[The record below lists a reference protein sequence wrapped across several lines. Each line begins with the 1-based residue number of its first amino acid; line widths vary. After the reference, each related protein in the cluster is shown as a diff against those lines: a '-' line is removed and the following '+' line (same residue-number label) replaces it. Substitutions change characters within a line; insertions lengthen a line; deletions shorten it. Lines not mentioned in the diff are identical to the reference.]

1 MNQLN
6 QNKMNLTE
14 QEIHKYATWVL
25 EECSSP
31 LDEIEYLVG
40 MLMTSDKSIRIAEEI
55 KEIVE

>member
-1 MNQLN
+1 
-6 QNKMNLTE
+6 MNLTE
-14 QEIHKYATWVL
+14 QEIQKYATWVL

-55 KEIVE
+55 KEITNDGTH